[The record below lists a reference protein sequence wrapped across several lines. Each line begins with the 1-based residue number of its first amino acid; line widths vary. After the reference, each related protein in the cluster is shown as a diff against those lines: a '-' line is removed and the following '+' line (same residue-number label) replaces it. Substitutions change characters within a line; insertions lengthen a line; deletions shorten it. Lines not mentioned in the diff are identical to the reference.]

1 MLFIEKSLKD
11 YVAEVASGAPV
22 PGGGSVAALAG
33 SLGAALTSMV
43 GNLTIGRKGYI
54 ELDDEIKRKWTTALK
69 RYKRASKY

>member
-22 PGGGSVAALAG
+22 PGGGSVAALVG

-54 ELDDEIKRKWTTALK
+54 ELDDEI
-69 RYKRASKY
+69 ASLQEQSESHCPILLRP